1 MKSQKGISLISLI
14 ITIIVMVILAGIALT
29 FSVEEGGVLTEATK
43 AKQVNNEAELKEKID
58 FAVSNLEIKLLSN
71 VGSTINAA
79 EMFTEE
85 NLNKELE
92 SIGRVKEGTLVCQ
105 ADGTRS
111 FTFIDK
117 NTNEELEY
125 TYKLSSASVKGENIE
140 DEKFIAQFENQK
152 FDTLAEA
159 IEAVPGDSNTYTV
172 KLLKD
177 TEECITIA
185 ANQSINL
192 DLNGHEIKND
202 SNVITNQGILYVNG
216 GSLISG
222 ASAITTSGK
231 GVVIGEKSPCYLTG
245 NGQASVIFSNMG
257 GVDFYS
263 GSITNSVE
271 TNAGPCVKMYE
282 NGANNEFH
290 MYGGEII
297 CNNGYGVF
305 INNARG
311 YIYAGSV
318 TSTSKN
324 GNACYSDGY
333 LTFGRSGENGPT
345 IKADGYTAIRLISHT
360 TYIYSGNFE
369 VKNSGNMIKTSGGST
384 YIYGGNFE
392 NISASDIIGVA
403 GGVVSISNGRFKTND
418 TYCMSI
424 KSGTI
429 YISGGNFFGTKDH
442 VLSRTGGTYSISGGT
457 YNDITIT
464 EGLVKK

>member
-1 MKSQKGISLISLI
+1 MKKQNGITLIVLI
-14 ITIIVMVILAGIALT
+14 ITIIVMLILAVVAISISTQEDGILTRVNTAKKNNYETEIKEEIDLAL
-29 FSVEEGGVLTEATK
+29 SSLEAT
-43 AKQVNNEAELKEKID
+43 
-58 FAVSNLEIKLLSN
+58 FLSN
-71 VGSTINAA
+71 ANSSITRA
-79 EMFTEE
+79 EIFTEE
-85 NLNKELE
+85 NINKEIKK
-92 SIGRVKEGTLVCQ
+92 IGKIKEGSFIFQEDGLV
-105 ADGTRS
+105 S
-111 FTFIDK
+111 FIFIANET
-117 NTNEELEY
+117 NTELEY
-125 TYKLSSASVKGENIE
+125 AYKFENVI
-140 DEKFIAQFENQK
+140 DNKFVAEFENQK
-152 FDTLAEA
+152 FSSLEEA
-159 IEAVPGDSNTYTV
+159 ILAVPGDSNTYTV

-216 GSLISG
+216 GSIISG
-222 ASAITTSGK
+222 ASTITTSGK

-297 CNNGYGVF
+297 CNNGHGVF
-305 INNARG
+305 INDARG

-345 IKADGYTAIRLISHT
+345 IKADGYTAIRPISHT

-403 GGVVSISNGRFKTND
+403 GGVVSISNGTFKTND

-424 KSGTI
+424 KSGTL
-429 YISGGNFFGTKDH
+429 YIRGGNFFGTKDH

-457 YNDITIT
+457 YNDVTIT
-464 EGLVKK
+464 DVLVKK

>member
-14 ITIIVMVILAGIALT
+14 ITIIVMVILAGIALA
-29 FSVEEGGVLTEATK
+29 FSVEEGGVLTQANK
-43 AKQVNNEAELKEKID
+43 AKQTSYEAELKEKID
-58 FAVSNLEIKLLSN
+58 FAVSNLETKFLSN
-71 VGSTINAA
+71 TDSLKNISDL
-79 EMFTEE
+79 FTEE
-85 NLNKELE
+85 NINKELE
-92 SIGRVKEGTLVCQ
+92 GIGKVKENTLTYNE
-105 ADGTRS
+105 DGSVS
-111 FTFIDK
+111 FIFIDNK
-117 NTNEELEY
+117 TNLELEY
-125 TYKLSSASVKGENIE
+125 TYKLSSASVKGENSE
-140 DEKFIAQFENQK
+140 DEKFVAQFENQK
-152 FDTLAEA
+152 FNSLTEA

-216 GSLISG
+216 GSITSG

-263 GSITNSVE
+263 GKIINSTE

-305 INNARG
+305 INAARG

-345 IKADGYTAIRLISHT
+345 IKADGYTAIRPISHA

-403 GGVVSISNGRFKTND
+403 GGVVSISNGTFKTND

-424 KSGTI
+424 KSGTL
-429 YISGGNFFGTKDH
+429 YIRGGNFFGTKDH
-442 VLSRTGGTYSISGGT
+442 VLSRTG
-457 YNDITIT
+457 
-464 EGLVKK
+464 